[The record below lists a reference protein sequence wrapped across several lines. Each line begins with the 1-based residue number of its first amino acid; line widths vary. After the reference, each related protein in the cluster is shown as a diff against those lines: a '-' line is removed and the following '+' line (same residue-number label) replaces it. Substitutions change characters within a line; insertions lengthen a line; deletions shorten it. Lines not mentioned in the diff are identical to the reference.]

1 MNQKY
6 LVITIFKLHPLITS
20 LLQRNS
26 VYSVV
31 SFTISL
37 LSYQILVGTWWHCLG
52 FFAIVLSLSCLL
64 LFLSLPPFTETT
76 TRWQKTTFFTLS
88 PAPQSASSLVEV
100 GALEGSGWCT
110 IKKRC
115 KTQCPLVSLQ
125 DKKPGDCWW
134 QSKSS
139 HSLGLLPL

>member
-1 MNQKY
+1 MSQKY
-6 LVITIFKLHPLITS
+6 LVITIFKLQPLITS

-52 FFAIVLSLSCLL
+52 FFAIVLSLS
-64 LFLSLPPFTETT
+64 SPFVVLATLHRDHYQMTENHL
-76 TRWQKTTFFTLS
+76 FTLS

-125 DKKPGDCWW
+125 DKKPGYCWW
-134 QSKSS
+134 QSKSFR
-139 HSLGLLPL
+139 SLGLLPL